1 MSDKEKELDHIRLKY
16 KNTITRTINRI
27 FPETENIENMGN
39 LFGPY
44 SYLSITWRIEHYL
57 DDKTLTKLNTTNY
70 ESINPNE
77 YERVYKLFIS
87 NLHNDL
93 LMGKKGY
100 AIFKEKEPNTVTF
113 YELSNVSA
121 GLQEW
126 INFSSRRR
134 QSHQIRI

>member
-16 KNTITRTINRI
+16 KNTITQTINRI
-27 FPETENIENMGN
+27 FPETENIENIEN

-87 NLHNDL
+87 NWKL
-93 LMGKKGY
+93 LLNPSIY
-100 AIFKEKEPNTVTF
+100 STLYTNNI
-113 YELSNVSA
+113 
-121 GLQEW
+121 
-126 INFSSRRR
+126 I
-134 QSHQIRI
+134 